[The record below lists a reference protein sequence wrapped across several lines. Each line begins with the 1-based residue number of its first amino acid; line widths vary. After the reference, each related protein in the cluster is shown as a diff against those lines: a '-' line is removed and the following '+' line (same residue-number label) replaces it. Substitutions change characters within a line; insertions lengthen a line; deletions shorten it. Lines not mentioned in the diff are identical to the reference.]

1 MTVWCLKGG
10 GGWVKVGDGKRG
22 INNNG
27 KIQKNKLLKIKI
39 NEHFKIAFSVAS
51 ECTIV
56 ITIIN
61 ITATYI

>member
-1 MTVWCLKGG
+1 M
-10 GGWVKVGDGKRG
+10 KVGDGKRG